1 MTTVIV
7 SLRRKFSEVEFL
19 TTRRG
24 AAQIYLHQTVGQRS
38 QLSHQRKLLLSE
50 IYELTRDISLNSR
63 LKLSVPTKVNI

>member
-38 QLSHQRKLLLSE
+38 QLSHQKE
-50 IYELTRDISLNSR
+50 IVIEWDLRTHKGHIA
-63 LKLSVPTKVNI
+63 